1 MDLAKQRLSQ
11 LYSFFK
17 AVEDRRT
24 PRITN
29 VKEHKW
35 LLWLESLP
43 KHEKLTFENASTE
56 DGVWLK
62 VVRPLLT
69 DCPLPPDVLDGWL
82 NEDWK
87 NISVAEVIAKLEL
100 EIVVDN
106 VSSLEKF
113 EDLVERTN
121 AFAAWKLKRA
131 QWRDRELPAREV
143 AKVWDRIFSLHNE
156 LSRDGESWELMLGDG
171 HFSHLNAQLNAY
183 HPVVL
188 RKVELR
194 FNPAIKEFIISDS
207 DAKPEFYSP
216 VFASDEFAG
225 LDIKKWQH
233 SLEFEDLHPLDH
245 ENLDYWFEGLTGSML
260 GGSFQKGL
268 PVESSKTPLIGRS
281 PVLFLR
287 PRATGRNQFIDEI
300 LAHIPEADSFPSSLL
315 SIVGITPPPLTLDDP
330 EGASDAYA
338 NEHDDVLLTK
348 PANAE
353 QVAILRKL
361 SKQDGVLVQ
370 GPPGTGKTHTIANLI
385 SSFLA
390 DGKSVLVTSHTTKAL
405 RVVRSQVSEQLRSL
419 CVSVL
424 DSDAQSR
431 LERELAIREL
441 ASRLSDNPDQ
451 YRFEAERL
459 RKLRG
464 ELLREIKSSRADL
477 LKAVE
482 GEYISIV
489 CGGRDVSP
497 SDAAKEV
504 AAGIGIHDWIP
515 GPIDST
521 SPIPL
526 TEAEVRILLQSSKVL
541 TQIDEAEL
549 QGEIPEISSLPSEQE
564 FTQYIDEYNE
574 LKDSELGFRSDL
586 WARNSSGDAPLDEIV
601 QELNQLIQYLQ
612 KLEDEPWKLAVIQ
625 AGMEKGQASQ
635 IWGLLCDNIVELRT
649 FSEKS
654 AKAIFEY
661 GPEIVKGSTLD
672 EQLRVVQDIEA
683 YLKTNTK
690 ISWLSLTFKS
700 KWNEYIEQWRV
711 NGKSPKNSDEFMAI
725 KQLIELEIE
734 RNKVA
739 ERWNRVMP
747 PLGVSS
753 LFEINIPPEEYAF
766 QYVTQIQTSLNWH
779 ESNWLKLEAAL
790 VDQGLNWLT
799 LLGEAPPAVTAH
811 HLAERLRHTVEKN
824 LPRVVD
830 AEMRRRRL
838 SQLNSQFENIENALQ
853 ACISRRKTES
863 QVAEALING
872 VKSRSKLTYTQAI
885 ERLRSLDSLKQI
897 YKDRCNLL
905 NRLKPSAPV
914 WAEMIANRQEI
925 GAIEIN
931 VIEPNKA
938 WSWLQLN
945 QELNARTS
953 LSLEVI
959 QEKIRQLSQQLQDTT
974 ITLVENLAWSGLL
987 KKVTDEQRQSLLG
1000 WAATMKRIG
1009 GGKSK
1014 LVQGLM
1020 RQARGEMERAR
1031 AAVPVWI
1038 MPFSQVTSSFH
1049 PIRDKFDVII
1059 VDEASQEDVLG
1070 LVPFYMTKKVIVVG
1084 DDEQVTPLDVGGLQQ
1099 PVQNLIGQWLTDM
1112 PSPMLF
1118 DMKSSVYLRSE
1129 IAFGSVIRLK
1139 EHFRCVPEIIQFSN
1153 ALSYD
1158 FTIKPLRESASSV
1171 LKPAMVAHRVEGSV
1185 DNKVNLGE
1193 AEEIVNLICACVDL
1207 PEYEDKSIG
1216 VICMVGDKQ
1225 ADKISTMLRARLD
1238 PAIYEQRRILC
1249 GNPAQFQGDE
1259 RDVIF
1264 LSLVDSKE
1272 DGLGP
1277 LTLKQDGADG
1287 MLKKRFNVA
1296 ASRAKDQ
1303 LWVVYSVDPNTQL
1316 KPGDIRRRLIEHAIN
1331 PSALMD
1337 ELGNSLRKTE
1347 SPFEAEVLKLLV
1359 AKGYKVHP
1367 QWQVG
1372 AYRIDMVVEGN
1383 GKRLAV
1389 ECDGERWHYD
1399 KVEED
1404 LARQALL
1411 ERLGWNFVR
1420 IRGSTFYR
1428 DKSAHR
1434 AHAMKPLFDKLKEYG
1449 IEPFGE
1455 ASSIVQEAG
1464 DLIERVKRRANEL
1477 THLDGDLAHLNVSED
1492 LVENDLPPLSVK
1504 AVEVVESLPTEVD
1517 ESLPLPLIEIPEF
1530 IPKPKSFEVAQR
1542 VRHPSFGAGTIFA
1555 VKKIGDVNF
1564 LDVNFDAAGLKTIN
1578 PVMGKLEII

>member
-1 MDLAKQRLSQ
+1 MDLAKERLSQ
-11 LYSFFK
+11 LYNYFK

-29 VKEHKW
+29 IKEQKW

-43 KHEKLTFENASTE
+43 KHEKIAFENNVTE
-56 DGVWLK
+56 DGAWLK
-62 VVRPLLT
+62 IIRPVLT
-69 DCPLPPDVLDGWL
+69 DCPKPPEVLDGWL
-82 NEDWK
+82 TDDWK
-87 NISVAEVIAKLEL
+87 NISTNDIAIKPQV
-100 EIVVDN
+100 EIILGGDT
-106 VSSLEKF
+106 SIEKF
-113 EDLVERTN
+113 EDLPDRGI
-121 AFAAWKLKRA
+121 AFSVWKLKRA

-143 AKVWDRIFSLHNE
+143 AKVWDKIFSLHNE
-156 LSRDGESWELMLGDG
+156 LNRDGESWELMLGDG
-171 HFSHLNAQLNAY
+171 HFSYVNSQLNAY

-194 FNPAIKEFIISDS
+194 FNPATKEFIISDS
-207 DAKPEFYSP
+207 DTKPEFYSP

-225 LDIKKWQH
+225 LAIKKWQH
-233 SLEFEDLHPLDH
+233 SLEFEDLHPLDQ
-245 ENLDYWFEGLTGSML
+245 ENLDYWFEGLAGSML
-260 GGSFQKGL
+260 GGSFQKGM

-287 PRATGRNQFIDEI
+287 PRATGRNQFIHEI

-315 SIVGITPPPLTLDDP
+315 SIVGITPTPISLDDS
-330 EGASDAYA
+330 EGVSDAYA

-441 ASRLSDNPDQ
+441 ASRLSDNPEQ
-451 YRFEAERL
+451 YIDEAERL
-459 RKLRG
+459 KKLRR
-464 ELLREIKSSRADL
+464 ELLLEIKSSRIDL

-497 SDAAKEV
+497 SNAAKEV
-504 AAGIGIHDWIP
+504 AAGVGIHDWIP
-515 GPIDST
+515 GPIDLS
-521 SPIPL
+521 SPMPL

-541 TQIDEAEL
+541 TQLDEAEL
-549 QGEIPEISSLPSEQE
+549 QEEIPEIFHLPSEQE
-564 FTQYIDEYNE
+564 FAQDIDEYNE
-574 LKDSELGFRSDL
+574 LKDSELGYRIDL
-586 WARNSSGDAPLDEIV
+586 WTSNSSGGVALDEIV
-601 QELNQLIQYLQ
+601 QDLNQLIQYLKQ
-612 KLEDEPWKLAVIQ
+612 LQDEPWKLAVIQ
-625 AGMEKGQASQ
+625 AGMEKGQAYQ
-635 IWGLLCDNIVELRT
+635 IWGLLCDNILELRK
-649 FSEKS
+649 FSEQS

-661 GPEIVKGSTLD
+661 GPEIVKDSMLD
-672 EQLRVVQDIEA
+672 EQLRVVQEIES
-683 YLKTNTK
+683 YLKTNSK
-690 ISWLSLTFKS
+690 ISWLTLTFKS

-711 NGKSPKNSDEFMAI
+711 NGKAPQNSDHFIAI
-725 KQLIELEIE
+725 RQLIELKIE

-753 LFEINIPPEEYAF
+753 LFEVNISPEEYAF

-779 ESNWLKLEAAL
+779 ESNWLKLENSL
-790 VDQGLNWLT
+790 VGQGLNWLA
-799 LLGEAPPAVTAH
+799 LLGEAPPATTAH

-824 LPRVVD
+824 LPRVVI

-838 SQLNSQFENIENALQ
+838 AQITSQLASIENLLQ
-853 ACISRRKTES
+853 GCIGQRKTES
-863 QVAEALING
+863 QVTEALISG
-872 VKSRSKLTYTQAI
+872 VKSRSKLIYAQAI
-885 ERLRSLDSLKQI
+885 ERLRSLDGLKPI
-897 YKDRCNLL
+897 YKDRCNFL

-914 WAEMIANRQEI
+914 WVEMITNHQDL
-925 GAIEIN
+925 GVIEIN
-931 VIEPNKA
+931 SIEPSKA

-945 QELNARTS
+945 QELNSRSS

-959 QEKIRQLSQQLQDTT
+959 QEKIKQLSQQLQDTT
-974 ITLVENLAWSGLL
+974 VTLVENLAWSGLL
-987 KKVTDEQRQSLLG
+987 KKVTEDQRQSLLG

-1014 LVQGLM
+1014 LVQGFM

-1070 LVPFYMTKKVIVVG
+1070 LVPFYMAKKVIVVG

-1099 PVQNLIGQWLTDM
+1099 PVQNLIGQWLSDM

-1118 DMKSSVYLRSE
+1118 DMKSSVYDRSQ

-1158 FTIKPLRESASSV
+1158 FTIKPLRESASSL

-1185 DNKVNLGE
+1185 ENKVNLAE

-1207 PEYEDKSIG
+1207 LEYKDKSIG

-1225 ADKISTMLRARLD
+1225 ADKISNMLRARLD
-1238 PAIYEQRRILC
+1238 PAVYDQRRILC

-1264 LSLVDSKE
+1264 LSLVDSKD

-1303 LWVVYSVDPNTQL
+1303 LWVVYSIDPNTQL

-1337 ELGNSLRKTE
+1337 ELSNSLRKTE

-1359 AKGYKVHP
+1359 AEGYKVHP

-1389 ECDGERWHYD
+1389 ECDGDRWHYD

-1428 DKSAHR
+1428 DKSEHR
-1434 AHAMKPLFDKLKEYG
+1434 AAAMKPLFDKLKEFG
-1449 IEPFGE
+1449 IEPIGQ
-1455 ASSIVQEAG
+1455 ASSIVSESG
-1464 DLIERVKRRANEL
+1464 DLIERVKRRAYEL
-1477 THLDGDLAHLNVSED
+1477 NRIEGDLAQFAVSDDIDEI
-1492 LVENDLPPLSVK
+1492 EQPPLIVK
-1504 AVEVVESLPTEVD
+1504 STESLPTK
-1517 ESLPLPLIEIPEF
+1517 IEKTLHQIAISEF
-1530 IPKPKSFEVAQR
+1530 IPKSKSFEVMQR
-1542 VRHPSFGAGTIFA
+1542 VRHPSFGLGTIVA
-1555 VKKIGDVNF
+1555 VKKNGDVNF
-1564 LDVNFDAAGLKTIN
+1564 LDINFDAAGLKTIN
-1578 PVMGKLEII
+1578 PVLGKLELI